1 MSLNHL
7 RYLPLLGAPLLGF
20 FVGCHHGSVQ
30 ESPAPWNDY
39 VLAAP
44 SSEDELLQRFV
55 ESAAT
60 KTKLEREYMY
70 NRLKEKP
77 EVDSITTALAAY
89 RNRRNAE
96 AETALIRALELD
108 FIFRPETSSLDLTSP
123 ELSEHF
129 QTFEWHE
136 NDYPGNPLGP
146 NEQFADVLGDVLD
159 VVSPERRANRSRTA
173 VVLRSE
179 ATPEVWDYILAQ
191 WVPIPGDENRLLN
204 RHAMPSYVAMR
215 EAAAADGVAF
225 EILSA
230 HRDPERARQN
240 AERAG
245 NPNAVASFSAHS
257 LGLAIDFALPR
268 ADGEGSY
275 RLTTRPFSEVVE
287 MRKSPTHKWLH
298 LHAHKY
304 GWYPFQLEPW
314 HWEFNPLGFRDVFW
328 AGFEGEVPSRE

>member
-1 MSLNHL
+1 MSLTPL
-7 RYLPLLGAPLLGF
+7 RYIPLLTAPLLGIV
-20 FVGCHHGSVQ
+20 VGCSHTGSDTR
-30 ESPAPWNDY
+30 PTPWNDY
-39 VLAAP
+39 ALAAP

-70 NRLKEKP
+70 NRLKENP
-77 EVDSITTALAAY
+77 EVDAITMALAEY
-89 RNRRNAE
+89 RATRDARAE
-96 AETALIRALELD
+96 NALIRALEQD

-129 QTFEWHE
+129 HTFEWHE
-136 NDYPGNPLGP
+136 NDYPGNPEGP
-146 NEQFADVLGDVLD
+146 NEMFADVVGDALD

-173 VVLRSE
+173 VVLREE
-179 ATPEVWDYILAQ
+179 ATEEVWDYILAQ
-191 WVPIPGDENRLLN
+191 WQPIPGDEDRQLN
-204 RHAMPSYVAMR
+204 RHAVTSYVAMR

-225 EILSA
+225 EILSS
-230 HRDPERARQN
+230 HRDPERARRN
-240 AERAG
+240 AERVG

-268 ADGEGSY
+268 ADGEDSY
-275 RLTTRPFSEVVE
+275 RLSTRPFSEVVE

-328 AGFEGEVPSRE
+328 AGFEGEVPARE